1 MKKAFYTLKKDNE
14 VWGKYHDLTSLLN
27 EMDTLKNP
35 QFFEVFKSGKNI
47 TRKILLKYYSNL
59 NI

>member
-1 MKKAFYTLKKDNE
+1 MKKAFYTLKTNNE
-14 VWGKYHDLTSLLN
+14 VWGKYHSLKELLD

-47 TRKILLKYYSNL
+47 TQKILKEYYP
-59 NI
+59 ID